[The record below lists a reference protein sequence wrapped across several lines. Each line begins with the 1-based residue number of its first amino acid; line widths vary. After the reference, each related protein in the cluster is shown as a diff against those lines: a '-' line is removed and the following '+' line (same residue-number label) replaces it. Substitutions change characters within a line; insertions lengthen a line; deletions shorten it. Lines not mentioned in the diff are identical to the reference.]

1 MSNIITEPRAASIE
15 SLGASGREVIQF
27 LAQSHG
33 AMVELL
39 RELVNIDSGS
49 YDKPG
54 VDAVVAALQ
63 RFLEGHGVACELHA
77 NDTSGNCLRA
87 VVAGQAPAGSKPIV
101 LMGHCDT
108 VFPAG
113 TAARRPFT
121 VDGDM
126 AYGPGVADMKAGLV
140 INSFVL
146 AACARAG
153 LAVPLVGLYTSDEE
167 IASPQSR
174 PFIEAHATGALAV
187 FNSEPGRPSG
197 NVVTG
202 RKGALFVDFEAS
214 GLAAH
219 SGGSHRE
226 GASAIECICRKVLNL
241 HRLTDYES
249 GTTVN
254 VGLLSGGTSVNMVAP
269 SAKGS
274 IDVRFKTME
283 AMNEVRARL
292 ADIIEAPEIP
302 GTSARITQERTFLP
316 LEQSAASKSLF
327 ELYAQAA
334 TELGFGVA
342 GEFSGGSAD
351 SGFTAAAG
359 VPTLCGT
366 GPVGGKVHTPDE
378 WLKLSTMVPRAQ
390 AIALD
395 GDPAGAARQPGG
407 LIHRLQYSDR
417 FTAAAATA
425 ANTRRP
431 DP

>member
-1 MSNIITEPRAASIE
+1 MLNNTTEQVNILVESRTAAE
-15 SLGASGREVIQF
+15 QEVLRF
-27 LAQSHG
+27 LEQSQG
-33 AMVELL
+33 AMVDLL
-39 RELVNIDSGS
+39 REIVDIDSGS

-54 VDAVVAALQ
+54 VDAVVASLQ
-63 RFLEGHGVACELHA
+63 KFLTGQGVACELHK
-77 NDTSGNCLRA
+77 NDISGNCLRA
-87 VVAGQAPAGSKPIV
+87 TVAGTAPAGRKPIV

-121 VDGDM
+121 IDGDM

-146 AACARAG
+146 AAIARAG
-153 LAVPLVGLYTSDEE
+153 LVVPVVGLYTSDEE

-174 PFIEAHATGALAV
+174 PFIEAHASDALAV

-202 RKGALFVDFEAS
+202 RKGALFVDFEAT

-219 SGGSHRE
+219 SGGNHRE

-283 AMNEVRARL
+283 AMDEVRTKL

-316 LEQSAASKSLF
+316 LVQSAASKSLL
-327 ELYAQAA
+327 ELYTRSAS
-334 TELGFGVA
+334 ELGFGVA

-366 GPVGGKVHTPDE
+366 GGVGGKVHTPDE
-378 WLKLSTMVPRAQ
+378 WLKLSTLLPRAQ
-390 AIALD
+390 AIALTAMRLAQQANR
-395 GDPAGAARQPGG
+395 AG
-407 LIHRLQYSDR
+407 
-417 FTAAAATA
+417 
-425 ANTRRP
+425 
-431 DP
+431 